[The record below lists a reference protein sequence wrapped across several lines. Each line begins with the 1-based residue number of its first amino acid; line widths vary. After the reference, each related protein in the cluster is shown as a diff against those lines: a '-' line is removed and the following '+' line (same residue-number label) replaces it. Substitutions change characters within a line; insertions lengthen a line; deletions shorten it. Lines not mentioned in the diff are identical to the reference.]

1 MDLEMPLD
9 DECSRNHS
17 SPSVWVYGAT
27 AILVGVSMK
36 EGLSTSWLSRSK
48 EKMRGD
54 LGSQISSSRA
64 CHKLRTQIMP

>member
-9 DECSRNHS
+9 GECSRRHS
-17 SPSVWVYGAT
+17 SPSVWAYGAT

-54 LGSQISSSRA
+54 LGSQISSLRA
-64 CHKLRTQIMP
+64 YHKLRT